1 MPIAFIALGSNLGD
15 RGGYLVQARW
25 AIDALPNTCLQA
37 ASHVYQTPPMGPSG
51 QRPYLNAVVQVS
63 TQLDPVALL
72 HQLQRIEA
80 EAGRQRGEHW
90 GPRTLDLDLLLYGD
104 VTLRTAELTLPHPH
118 IAERAFVLQPL
129 SNVASDLILPG
140 GTETIRALLDRC
152 DTTGIERAMIDAW
165 KPGVKK

>member
-90 GPRTLDLDLLLYGD
+90 GPRTLDLDLLLYDDLVTDGPPLALPRED
-104 VTLRTAELTLPHPH
+104 VLKYDFVLGPLAELAPDLVHPVDGRRL
-118 IAERAFVLQPL
+118 AELWEAFE
-129 SNVASDLILPG
+129 DG
-140 GTETIRALLDRC
+140 GRRLTVEDVDVEAR
-152 DTTGIERAMIDAW
+152 
-165 KPGVKK
+165 V